1 MKKKVSDEF
10 LIGRSRDI
18 GGMEVKRVLP
28 HSTRQ
33 MIGPFIFFDQMGP
46 NEFITDGGLN
56 VIPHPHIGLATLT
69 YLFSG
74 EIFHRDSIGSSLTI
88 SPGDVNLMVSGRGIT
103 HSERRLVNISF
114 PYKLFGIQCWLAL
127 PKSLEVMNP
136 EFYNCKKKDIP
147 SVFLNGITAN
157 IILGSAFG
165 EKSPL
170 KNISNG
176 IFIEIKILANNKFE
190 LPKEVEEISI
200 YVLSGKLNF
209 NNKVVNVGEM
219 LILENY
225 RSIYLESIENCH
237 CILLGGDTMNEKR
250 YIWWNFVVSDMELI
264 EIAKKNWV
272 TKKFKMPVG
281 DEKDFIPLPN

>member
-18 GGMEVKRVLP
+18 GGIEVKRVLP

-56 VIPHPHIGLATLT
+56 VRPHPHIGLATLT

-74 EIFHRDSIGSSLTI
+74 EVYHRDSIGSSLTI
-88 SPGDVNLMVSGRGIT
+88 SPGDVNLMVSGKGIT
-103 HSERRLVNISF
+103 HSERRPVNIRL

-127 PKSLEVMNP
+127 PKALEDMNP
-136 EFYNCKKKDIP
+136 EFYNCKKEDIP
-147 SVFLNGITAN
+147 SVFSNGMTAN

-165 EKSPL
+165 KKSPL

-176 IFIEIKILANNKFE
+176 IFVEIKILANNKFE

-219 LILENY
+219 LILDSD
-225 RSIYLESIENCH
+225 RSIYLEATENCH

-250 YIWWNFVVSDMELI
+250 YLWWNFVASDTDLI

-272 TKKFKMPVG
+272 SKKFKMPVG